1 MLHGRLADPD
11 RSLATDPRADPRMVA
26 ALAQLG
32 LDKHQPPAPI
42 AADSPLEQRREFLAG
57 TEGAFGQL
65 FSAFTDG
72 LPPVEGVVRDTVTI
86 NGRDGNEITLRRHR
100 PAASAGPLPC
110 LVHLHGG
117 GMGIMSAAAPSYQFI
132 RDELAAN
139 GAVVLGVEF
148 RNSAGALGPHPFPA
162 GLNDCVAAVRW
173 AGENLAEL
181 GASHVVVTGESGGG
195 NYTLGCLLTAKR
207 EGWLDRIA
215 GAYAQCPFISGTYV
229 DLPEEL
235 PSLRENDNY
244 FITNQL
250 LAVLASTYDPT
261 GEHAGD
267 PLAWALNTP
276 VEELAGMPPHVISV
290 NELDPLRDEGLAY
303 YRRLLAA
310 GASAVGR
317 IVTGTVHGG
326 DMLLAGAIP
335 DVHRASIDDV
345 SAFARAVSG
354 H

>member
-1 MLHGRLADPD
+1 
-11 RSLATDPRADPRMVA
+11 
-26 ALAQLG
+26 
-32 LDKHQPPAPI
+32 
-42 AADSPLEQRREFLAG
+42 
-57 TEGAFGQL
+57 
-65 FSAFTDG
+65 
-72 LPPVEGVVRDTVTI
+72 
-86 NGRDGNEITLRRHR
+86 
-100 PAASAGPLPC
+100 
-110 LVHLHGG
+110 VHLHGG
-117 GMGIMSAAAPSYQFI
+117 GMGIMSAAAPSYMVL

-162 GLNDCVAAVRW
+162 GLNDSVAAVRW
-173 AGENLAEL
+173 AGDNLSEL

-195 NYTLGCLLTAKR
+195 NYTLGALLTAKR

-215 GAYAQCPFISGTYV
+215 GAYAQCPFISGTYGG
-229 DLPEEL
+229 EL

-250 LAVLASTYDPT
+250 LSVLAATYDPT
-261 GEHAGD
+261 GDHASN

-303 YRRLLAA
+303 YRKLLAA
-310 GASAVGR
+310 GVSTVGR

-326 DMLLAGAIP
+326 DVLLAGAIP

-345 SAFARAVSG
+345 SAFARAVTP
-354 H
+354 